1 MANISRNSFNE
12 SKQYDKVILQQGVPV
27 TDYDFNE
34 MQDIQRLKLRRIIK
48 ELMGDGAIGDAFRC
62 TQAATPNNTI
72 LVSKGALYISGYR
85 VYVGQDV
92 TVTLPA
98 APTSGTRV
106 DMVYIEVTEQEI
118 DSVKDPEIKHPRLT
132 LEPTRRIQI
141 SSAVKVG
148 ATVPLDTATATYYKI
163 AEVNRTANNNAIT
176 NANIVDKRSVKATF
190 EGDGFDVKGSVTLGD
205 DESDIIAVRGRVKN
219 PGTTFG
225 GRIYL
230 DDDVEITG
238 GLYLTGGLTQKGK
251 LMEVGRMPIFGIAGD
266 LQYQSDAKAWED
278 VTANL
283 YSLFSTTYAL
293 PSVPSG
299 ATRKYKLQ
307 IAFSDSGVAAGAN
320 GYVRLYNK
328 TKSSE
333 LTKFSLGYVQGAND
347 SSRRFAVSPEFTAAD
362 NLDHY
367 VLQAQ
372 IQNAA
377 GNYAGAGEITIM
389 YVELIAYDVY

>member
-48 ELMGDGAIGDAFRC
+48 ELMGDGAIGDSFRV

-72 LVSKGALYISGYR
+72 MVAKGALYVSGYR

-92 TVTLPA
+92 SVTVPA
-98 APTSGTRV
+98 APTTGTRV

-132 LEPTRRIQI
+132 LEPTRRTQI
-141 SSAVKVG
+141 SSAVKIG
-148 ATVPLDTATATYYKI
+148 TSVPLDTATATYYKI
-163 AEVNRTANNNAIT
+163 AEINRTANNNTIT
-176 NANIVDKRSVKATF
+176 TANIVDKRSVKATF

-205 DESDIIAVRGRVKN
+205 DESDIVAIRGRVKN

-251 LMEVGRMPIFGIAGD
+251 LMEVGRLPLFGIAGD
-266 LQYQSDAKAWED
+266 LQYQSDTKIWED
-278 VTANL
+278 VTATL
-283 YSLFSTTYAL
+283 YNLFSTTYAL
-293 PSVPSG
+293 PTVPSG

-307 IAFSDSGVAAGAN
+307 VAFSDKGIATGAN

-328 TKSSE
+328 TKSTE
-333 LTKFSLGYVQGAND
+333 LMKFSLGTVLGEND
-347 SSRRFAVSPEFTAAD
+347 GSRRFVLSPEFTASD

-367 VLQAQ
+367 ILQAQ

-377 GNYAGAGEITIM
+377 GNYAGGGEMTLM
-389 YVELIAYDVY
+389 HVELIAYDVY